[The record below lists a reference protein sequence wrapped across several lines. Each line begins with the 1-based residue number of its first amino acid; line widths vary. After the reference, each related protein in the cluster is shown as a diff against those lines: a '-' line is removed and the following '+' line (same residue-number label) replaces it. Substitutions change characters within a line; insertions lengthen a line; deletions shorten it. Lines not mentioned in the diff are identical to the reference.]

1 MKIIGLTGGIACGKS
16 TVAAMLRDLGAS
28 IVDADQLSREL
39 TGPGGEGLPALR
51 DAFGPYVFYP
61 DGTLNRS
68 VLAALVFNN
77 EEEREKLNRAT
88 HPLIHQKV
96 LEEIET
102 CRKMGALVVVLDVP
116 LLFEA
121 GVDALADITVCASA
135 PEERQIERLRTRSGL
150 TQEQAVSRIRSQ
162 WPLAEKERR
171 SDIVLN
177 TDRPLESLRLDVQ
190 RLYNAW
196 TSAEV

>member
-39 TGPGGEGLPALR
+39 TGPRRGRASGASRCVRALC
-51 DAFGPYVFYP
+51 FLS

>member
-1 MKIIGLTGGIACGKS
+1 M
-16 TVAAMLRDLGAS
+16 
-28 IVDADQLSREL
+28 
-39 TGPGGEGLPALR
+39 
-51 DAFGPYVFYP
+51 
-61 DGTLNRS
+61 
-68 VLAALVFNN
+68 
-77 EEEREKLNRAT
+77 
-88 HPLIHQKV
+88 
-96 LEEIET
+96 
-102 CRKMGALVVVLDVP
+102 
-116 LLFEA
+116 
-121 GVDALADITVCASA
+121 DALADITVCASA